1 MTNDPRVDEP
11 CHAAW
16 DAMTP
21 HLDQD
26 GLGAGR
32 FCDAC
37 QRSVID
43 LSGRTEK
50 QVKRLVERAERRGD
64 GSVCVRFP
72 VDADGAIVYAPAP
85 RLFPAAMLARARRV
99 LATAALPMAVA
110 ACDNHDEAG
119 ATAPPSTV
127 SPTGPTTTA
136 HEAPAP
142 VATWTVEG
150 HDERPTT
157 PEPKPHA
164 NAETETPACGD
175 AGSAATEAEAG
186 CGVPAAQTTAPST
199 HPTGSAKPVRTPP
212 MHHVMGRMRPRRSGD
227 L

>member
-1 MTNDPRVDEP
+1 
-11 CHAAW
+11 
-16 DAMTP
+16 
-21 HLDQD
+21 
-26 GLGAGR
+26 
-32 FCDAC
+32 
-37 QRSVID
+37 
-43 LSGRTEK
+43 
-50 QVKRLVERAERRGD
+50 
-64 GSVCVRFP
+64 
-72 VDADGAIVYAPAP
+72 
-85 RLFPAAMLARARRV
+85 
-99 LATAALPMAVA
+99 
-110 ACDNHDEAG
+110 
-119 ATAPPSTV
+119 
-127 SPTGPTTTA
+127 
-136 HEAPAP
+136 

-199 HPTGSAKPVRTPP
+199 HPTGSAKPVRKPP